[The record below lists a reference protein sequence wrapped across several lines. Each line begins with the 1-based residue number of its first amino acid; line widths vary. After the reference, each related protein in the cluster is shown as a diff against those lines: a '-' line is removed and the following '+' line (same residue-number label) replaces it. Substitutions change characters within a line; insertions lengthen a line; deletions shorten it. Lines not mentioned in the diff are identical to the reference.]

1 VRFLNRFFTAY
12 DLLLVLGDL
21 VLVLGASLAV
31 CGIAASAGA
40 SMDDSWPAAVLHGS
54 AMALIVV
61 IAFYYSD
68 LYARRS
74 NSFGL

>member
-1 VRFLNRFFTAY
+1 
-12 DLLLVLGDL
+12 
-21 VLVLGASLAV
+21 
-31 CGIAASAGA
+31 
-40 SMDDSWPAAVLHGS
+40 MDDSWPAAVLHGS

-74 NSFGL
+74 NSLVHELLHRFVAGLGLACIVIGIISYPIPNFGKSINR